1 MQHSSR
7 SQQLPS
13 RKQQQHSSNMM
24 MMASSHKGKT
34 TSTSP
39 PAAAAAV
46 QIGSSPQ
53 ATTTA
58 SCNNTGAHAVTM
70 FKLLLFEPLFPTSD
84 LDLADA
90 SHWKSTNGNVGVL
103 VASDQVENL
112 LGPPS
117 MISEFQSLRF
127 IEWLSVHLAQ
137 SQSFESW

>member
-1 MQHSSR
+1 
-7 SQQLPS
+7 
-13 RKQQQHSSNMM
+13 
-24 MMASSHKGKT
+24 MASSHRSKT
-34 TSTSP
+34 TGTSP
-39 PAAAAAV
+39 PAVAAAAAV
-46 QIGSSPQ
+46 QVGSSPQ

-58 SCNNTGAHAVTM
+58 STINNTGVTM

-90 SHWKSTNGNVGVL
+90 SHWKATNGNMGIL

-112 LGPPS
+112 LGLPS

-137 SQSFESW
+137 SQSFESWGVHRMFLYLHEGVAKAGVVLKK